1 MKLMYL
7 IITKSLYSIV
17 FGNST
22 FVGVGYKTVIVS
34 TDNGSTF
41 TEKENTLTFNDVTFG
56 NGVFV
61 AVGNDEII
69 YTSTDG
75 DRWTKVYP

>member
-1 MKLMYL
+1 MLL
-7 IITKSLYSIV
+7 CSFVYSIV

-61 AVGNDEII
+61 AVGDDEKIH
-69 YTSTDG
+69 TSTDG
-75 DRWTKVYP
+75 NKWTKVYGK

>member
-1 MKLMYL
+1 
-7 IITKSLYSIV
+7 
-17 FGNST
+17 
-22 FVGVGYKTVIVS
+22 
-34 TDNGSTF
+34 
-41 TEKENTLTFNDVTFG
+41 VTFG

-75 DRWTKVYP
+75 DDWTKVHGK

>member
-1 MKLMYL
+1 MSEDPILKA
-7 IITKSLYSIV
+7 
-17 FGNST
+17 NS
-22 FVGVGYKTVIVS
+22 Y
-34 TDNGSTF
+34 
-41 TEKENTLTFNDVTFG
+41 TFNDVTFG

-75 DRWTKVYP
+75 DDWTKVNGK